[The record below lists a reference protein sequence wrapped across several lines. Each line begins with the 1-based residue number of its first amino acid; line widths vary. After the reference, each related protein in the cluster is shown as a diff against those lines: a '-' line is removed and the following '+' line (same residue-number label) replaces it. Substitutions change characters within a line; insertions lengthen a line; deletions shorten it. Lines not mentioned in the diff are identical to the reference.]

1 MAEQESNAEQS
12 DALNDP
18 VAVVLEQVKGM
29 AEGFV
34 AHLPQLAIA
43 LVVLLLTW
51 AVASIVSRLAT
62 RALSRLKGRRS
73 LQVFFRKLINIGIW
87 VAGIFIAAVVI
98 FPSITPSTLL
108 AGLGLGSVAIGF
120 AFKDIFE
127 NFLAGMLILA
137 REPFS
142 VGDFIECEDYEG
154 FVDEITIRD
163 TRLRQTD
170 GQPVIMPN
178 AMLFKNPV
186 TVRTAKERR
195 RVMVVCG
202 VGYGEDVAESRSV
215 IENAM
220 QGLDTVDSG
229 KPVQVFAR
237 EFGASSVDFEIAWW
251 TESSPLE
258 VRRSKDQVIEAVK
271 RALDDADIEIP
282 FPYRT
287 LTFSEPLTVDGQRE
301 LQKERAGE
309 T

>member
-1 MAEQESNAEQS
+1 MAEQESNAEKS

-29 AEGFV
+29 AEGFI

-43 LVVLLLTW
+43 VIVLLLTW

-62 RALSRLKGRRS
+62 RALSGLKGRRS

-87 VAGIFIAAVVI
+87 VVGIFIAAVVI

-202 VGYGEDVAESRSV
+202 VGYGEDIAESRSV
-215 IENAM
+215 IENAL

-251 TESSPLE
+251 TESSPLD

-301 LQKERAGE
+301 PQEQRAGE